1 VKKVL
6 GTTHPLSLAAAA
18 NLSLDLRA
26 DGVSEA
32 AAELSAETM
41 RGYAET
47 LSLNHP
53 DAVVAAEGRR
63 LDFDF
68 DPQPL

>member
-1 VKKVL
+1 
-6 GTTHPLSLAAAA
+6 
-18 NLSLDLRA
+18 
-26 DGVSEA
+26 
-32 AAELSAETM
+32 M

>member
-1 VKKVL
+1 ML
-6 GTTHPLSLAAAA
+6 GSTHPLSLAGAA

-26 DGVSEA
+26 DGADEA
-32 AAELSAETM
+32 ATELSAQAM
-41 RGYAET
+41 RDYQET
-47 LSLNHP
+47 LSLTPP
-53 DAVVAAEGRR
+53 DAVIAAKGRR